1 MGIPDH
7 LTCPLRI
14 LCAVKE
20 STVRTL
26 HETTD
31 WFKIGKGVRQGCVLS
46 PCLFNFCTE
55 SIMRNAG
62 LPFSSCLQS
71 FSASGS
77 FPGSWFFASGGQRIG
92 VSASVLPGDY
102 LLGKWNKLKHFHPEG
117 PGRVSP
123 HLTIVFILNSQAKDY
138 LGTINN
144 FQFDEVELVSLVS
157 WVTVFFLEDS
167 LY

>member
-1 MGIPDH
+1 MLLFSCSVVSDSLQPHGLQHASAVLP
-7 LTCPLRI
+7 CPSPSPGAYSNSYPLSQW
-14 LCAVKE
+14 CH
-20 STVRTL
+20 STISSSV
-26 HETTD
+26 
-31 WFKIGKGVRQGCVLS
+31 I
-46 PCLFNFCTE
+46 
-55 SIMRNAG
+55 
-62 LPFSSCLQS
+62 PFSSCLQS